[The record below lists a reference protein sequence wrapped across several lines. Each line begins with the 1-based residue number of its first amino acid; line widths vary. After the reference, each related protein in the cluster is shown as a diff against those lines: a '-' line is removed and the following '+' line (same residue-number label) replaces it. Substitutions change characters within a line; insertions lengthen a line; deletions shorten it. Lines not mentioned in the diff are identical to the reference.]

1 MWREFRIHEGL
12 DIRRAECV
20 GVPTVETRL
29 GIAIRSSVCCRDRGP
44 AVGRCVAS
52 DVAGL
57 PEPQTSG
64 GQRSS
69 QRSRSRWPI
78 VQVCEKRQFLTGI
91 KL

>member
-20 GVPTVETRL
+20 GIPTVETRL

-52 DVAGL
+52 DV
-57 PEPQTSG
+57 E
-64 GQRSS
+64 RSS
-69 QRSRSRWPI
+69 QRSRSRWPS